1 MSVKLKFPNAIKNPY
16 HVFIPSL
23 TLHDLLGADMAM
35 LKFNRISLPIE
46 KCLGIHAMP
55 YPIHGYGLLGVLR

>member
-1 MSVKLKFPNAIKNPY
+1 
-16 HVFIPSL
+16 
-23 TLHDLLGADMAM
+23 LHDLLGADMAM